1 MELEHLG
8 NLNLTI
14 CSCSRVS
21 ITGCFQ
27 AYSQMQAIKNIVS
40 QNLFRSVEVVSCS
53 GGLFSIVCFMSS
65 MQFGKIN
72 DKTKEHRSTGHVFQA
87 YSSLFIMT
95 GPPHTQVLPL
105 LLLPVLELL
114 DSVPQI

>member
-1 MELEHLG
+1 
-8 NLNLTI
+8 
-14 CSCSRVS
+14 
-21 ITGCFQ
+21 
-27 AYSQMQAIKNIVS
+27 MQAIKTLS

-53 GGLFSIVCFMSS
+53 GGLFLIVCFMSS

-114 DSVPQI
+114 DSVPQV